1 MTVRNKHIQLV
12 EGQRKE
18 KNMYRTCFS
27 AIIIKLFFPVL
38 FFGLL
43 VTSAEGDVM
52 STFDTDADGW
62 VFGVDHSWQST
73 GGNPGGY
80 ILNSADDTTGFVSA
94 PSKFL
99 GDWAA
104 MVATNLTYEIKIFDT
119 GSVYKIGNYW
129 VRIDGPGGNAYWLGP
144 PAPPDP
150 SAWLTLNVPITE
162 SDWTIES
169 GSWNALLADVTQL
182 RIATE
187 FYNNYWPQEI
197 TGFDNV
203 SLDINPTPVPSAVLL
218 GMIGLSVAGV
228 KLRKHA

>member
-1 MTVRNKHIQLV
+1 MD
-12 EGQRKE
+12 
-18 KNMYRTCFS
+18 RTWFS
-27 AIIIKLFFPVL
+27 TKAITLFFSVL

-43 VTSAEGDVM
+43 VSSAEGAPT

-62 VFGVDHSWQST
+62 VFDMSDQSWQST

-80 ILNSADDTTGFVSA
+80 ILNSAKHATGFVSA

-104 MVATNLTYEIKIFDT
+104 MDAKNLTYEIKIFDT
-119 GSVYKIGNYW
+119 GSIYQIGNYW

-144 PAPPDP
+144 PAPLYP
-150 SAWLTLNVPITE
+150 SDWLTLNVPITE

-187 FYNNYWPQEI
+187 FYNNYTPQEI

-203 SLDINPTPVPSAVLL
+203 SLNTIPTPGAILL
-218 GMIGLSVAGV
+218 SSIGVGLVGW
-228 KLRKHA
+228 LRRRRTL

>member
-1 MTVRNKHIQLV
+1 
-12 EGQRKE
+12 
-18 KNMYRTCFS
+18 MYRTCFS

-62 VFGVDHSWQST
+62 VFDVYDQSWQST

-80 ILNSADDTTGFVSA
+80 ILNSAYGATGLVSA

-104 MVATNLTYEIKIFDT
+104 MDATNLTYEIKIFDT
-119 GSVYKIGNYW
+119 GSICQIGNYW

-144 PAPPDP
+144 PAPPYP

-187 FYNNYWPQEI
+187 FYNNYTPQEI
-197 TGFDNV
+197 TGIDNV
-203 SLDINPTPVPSAVLL
+203 SLNVIPVPGAVIL

-228 KLRKHA
+228 KLRKRA

>member
-1 MTVRNKHIQLV
+1 
-12 EGQRKE
+12 
-18 KNMYRTCFS
+18 MYRTCFS
-27 AIIIKLFFPVL
+27 AIVIKLFFPVL

-62 VFGVDHSWQST
+62 VFDMSDQSWQST

-80 ILNSADDTTGFVSA
+80 IRNSADCATGLVTA

-104 MVATNLTYEIKIFDT
+104 MGATDLTYEIKIFDT
-119 GSVYKIGNYW
+119 GSICQIGNYW
-129 VRIDGPGGNAYWLGP
+129 GRIDGPGGNAYWLGP
-144 PAPPDP
+144 PAPPVP
-150 SAWLTLNVPITE
+150 SDWLTLNVPITE

-187 FYNNYWPQEI
+187 FYNNFTRQEI

-203 SLDINPTPVPSAVLL
+203 SLNVVPVPGAVIL